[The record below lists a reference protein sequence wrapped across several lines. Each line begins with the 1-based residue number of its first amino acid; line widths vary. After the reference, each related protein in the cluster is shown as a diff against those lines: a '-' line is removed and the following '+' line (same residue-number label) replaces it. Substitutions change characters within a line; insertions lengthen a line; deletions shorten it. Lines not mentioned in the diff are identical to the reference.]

1 MKSALVIVFLFFLFF
16 FLSAN
21 NQAHAAS
28 FSLPY
33 LNHHEIP
40 IHVPQPE
47 SIAFDCNG
55 APYVGVADGRIFKW
69 LGSPF
74 GWIEFAVT
82 SANRPREV
90 CDLSTS
96 KDNEPICGRPLG
108 LKFDL
113 TTCELYIAD
122 AYFGL
127 LKTGPYGG
135 VAQVLAIS
143 VEGFPFRFL
152 NGVDIDHQSGMVYF
166 TDTSAIYQRR
176 NWELSV
182 STGDKTGRLMRYDPS
197 TKNVTVLLHGLAF
210 ANGVALSKDS
220 DFVLVTQTTAKN
232 VLRYWLQGPRAN
244 TVDTFFNLRGAP
256 DNINININGEFW
268 VAENSAGRGKAVKLD
283 AQGNFLDVVDG
294 LNPVSHVEQRYGNL
308 WIGSVVNKFVG
319 VILNFV

>member
-1 MKSALVIVFLFFLFF
+1 MKSALVIIFFFFFF
-16 FLSAN
+16 FLSAH
-21 NQAHAAS
+21 QAQGAS
-28 FSLPY
+28 FSLPN

-69 LGSPF
+69 LGHPF
-74 GWIEFAVT
+74 GWREFAVT
-82 SANRPREV
+82 SPNRPRGV
-90 CDLSTS
+90 CDLTTN

-127 LKTGPYGG
+127 LKAGPNGG
-135 VAQVLAIS
+135 VAQILATS
-143 VEGFPFRFL
+143 AEGVPFRFL
-152 NGVDIDHQSGMVYF
+152 NGVDIDRQSGMVYF

-182 STGDKTGRLMRYDPS
+182 STGDKTGRLMRYDPW
-197 TKNVTVLLHGLAF
+197 TKNVTVLRDDLSF
-210 ANGVALSKDS
+210 ANGVALSKDG

-232 VLRYWLQGPRAN
+232 ILRYWLRGPRAN
-244 TVDTFFNLRGAP
+244 TVDIFFQLQGAP
-256 DNINININGEFW
+256 DNIIRNINGEFW
-268 VAENSAGRGKAVKLD
+268 VAENSAGKGKAVKLD

-294 LNPVSHVEQRYGNL
+294 LNPVSHVEQRYRNL
-308 WIGSVVNKFVG
+308 WIGSVVNNFVG